1 MKKIFTI
8 LTALC
13 FIAVTGTEA
22 QPKNREDWKQKM
34 MNEKIAFLTT
44 ELNITPE
51 EGQVFW
57 PVYNKVNQEKDAAMR
72 NVFKAYRNLAK
83 ATEEGVKGKEL
94 EKLLKEYLNAQQAQR
109 EVEEESAE
117 KFMKVLSTE
126 KTAKLYLAEE
136 RFRRRQIHK
145 LNHGN
150 NHRDQQK

>member
-1 MKKIFTI
+1 MKTLRFYAA
-8 LTALC
+8 ALAA
-13 FIAVTGTEA
+13 FALLSISNAQA
-22 QPKNREDWKQKM
+22 QPQRPNSGWQERMQS
-34 MNEKIAFLTT
+34 EKIAFLTT

-117 KFMKVLSTE
+117 KFMKE
-126 KTAKLYLAEE
+126 
-136 RFRRRQIHK
+136 
-145 LNHGN
+145 
-150 NHRDQQK
+150 D

>member
-13 FIAVTGTEA
+13 FIAIIGTAA
-22 QPKNREDWKQKM
+22 QPKNREDWKQKI

-44 ELNITPE
+44 ELDITPE
-51 EGQVFW
+51 EGQAFW

-72 NVFKAYRNLAK
+72 NVFKAYRNLTK
-83 ATEEGVKGKEL
+83 AVEEGVKGKEL

-109 EVEEESAE
+109 EVEEESAD

-150 NHRDQQK
+150 NHRD

>member
-13 FIAVTGTEA
+13 FIAVTGTAA

-94 EKLLKEYLNAQQAQR
+94 EKLLKEYLNALQAQR
-109 EVEEESAE
+109 EVEEDSAE

>member
-13 FIAVTGTEA
+13 FIAVTGTAA

-94 EKLLKEYLNAQQAQR
+94 EKLLKDYLNAQQAQR

>member
-13 FIAVTGTEA
+13 FIAVTGAAA

-109 EVEEESAE
+109 EVEEDSAE

>member
-13 FIAVTGTEA
+13 FIAVTGTAA

-136 RFRRRQIHK
+136 RFRRRQIYK

>member
-13 FIAVTGTEA
+13 FIAIIGTAA

-44 ELNITPE
+44 ELDITPE
-51 EGQVFW
+51 EGQAFW
-57 PVYNKVNQEKDAAMR
+57 PVYNKVNQEKDAAMG
-72 NVFKAYRNLAK
+72 NVFKAYRNLTK
-83 ATEEGVKGKEL
+83 AVEEGVKGKEL

-109 EVEEESAE
+109 EVEEESAD

-150 NHRDQQK
+150 NHRD

>member
-13 FIAVTGTEA
+13 FIAVTGTAA

>member
-13 FIAVTGTEA
+13 FIAIIGTVA
-22 QPKNREDWKQKM
+22 QPKNREDWKQKI

-44 ELNITPE
+44 ELDITPE
-51 EGQVFW
+51 EGQAFW

-72 NVFKAYRNLAK
+72 NVFKAYRNLTK
-83 ATEEGVKGKEL
+83 AVEEGVKGKEL

-109 EVEEESAE
+109 EVEEESAD

-150 NHRDQQK
+150 NHRD

>member
-8 LTALC
+8 LTTLC
-13 FIAVTGTEA
+13 FIAVTGTAA

>member
-13 FIAVTGTEA
+13 FIAIIGTAA
-22 QPKNREDWKQKM
+22 QPKNREDWKQKI

-57 PVYNKVNQEKDAAMR
+57 PVYNKVNQEMDAAMR

-83 ATEEGVKGKEL
+83 ATEEGVKDKEL

-150 NHRDQQK
+150 NHRD

>member
-13 FIAVTGTEA
+13 FIAVTGTAA

-117 KFMKVLSTE
+117 KFMKILSTE

>member
-13 FIAVTGTEA
+13 FIAVTGTAA

-109 EVEEESAE
+109 EVEEDSAE

-150 NHRDQQK
+150 NNTDQQK

>member
-8 LTALC
+8 LTTLC
-13 FIAVTGTEA
+13 FIAVTGTAA

-94 EKLLKEYLNAQQAQR
+94 EKLLKAYLDAQQAQR
-109 EVEEESAE
+109 EVEEDSAE
-117 KFMKVLSTE
+117 KFMKILSTE

-136 RFRRRQIHK
+136 RFRRRQIYK

>member
-13 FIAVTGTEA
+13 FIAVTGTAA
-22 QPKNREDWKQKM
+22 QPKNREDWKLKM

>member
-13 FIAVTGTEA
+13 FIAIIGTAA
-22 QPKNREDWKQKM
+22 QPKNSEDWKQKI

-44 ELNITPE
+44 ELDITPE
-51 EGQVFW
+51 EGQAFW

-72 NVFKAYRNLAK
+72 NVFKAYRNLTK
-83 ATEEGVKGKEL
+83 AVEEGVKGKEL

-109 EVEEESAE
+109 EVEEESAD

-150 NHRDQQK
+150 NHRD

>member
-13 FIAVTGTEA
+13 FIAVTGTAA
-22 QPKNREDWKQKM
+22 QPNNREDWKQKM

>member
-13 FIAVTGTEA
+13 FIAIIGTAA

-44 ELNITPE
+44 ELDITPE
-51 EGQVFW
+51 EGQAFW

-72 NVFKAYRNLAK
+72 NVFKAYRNLTK
-83 ATEEGVKGKEL
+83 AVEEGVKGKEL

-109 EVEEESAE
+109 EVEEESAD

-150 NHRDQQK
+150 NHRD

>member
-13 FIAVTGTEA
+13 FIAIIGTAA

-44 ELNITPE
+44 ELDITPE
-51 EGQVFW
+51 EGQAFW

-72 NVFKAYRNLAK
+72 NVFKAYRNLTK
-83 ATEEGVKGKEL
+83 AVEEGIKGKEL

-109 EVEEESAE
+109 EVEEESAD

-150 NHRDQQK
+150 NHRD

>member
-13 FIAVTGTEA
+13 FIAVTGTAA

-57 PVYNKVNQEKDAAMR
+57 PVYNKVNHEKDAAMR

>member
-13 FIAVTGTEA
+13 FIAVTGTAA

-94 EKLLKEYLNAQQAQR
+94 EKLLKDYLNAQQAQR

-136 RFRRRQIHK
+136 GFRRRQIHK
-145 LNHGN
+145 LHHGN
-150 NHRDQQK
+150 NPRGHQK

>member
-13 FIAVTGTEA
+13 FIAVTGTAA

-109 EVEEESAE
+109 EVEEDSAE

>member
-13 FIAVTGTEA
+13 FIAVTGTAA

-117 KFMKVLSTE
+117 KFMKVLSIE